1 MASHSYTHNAHMAD
15 KHNEHVA
22 YIFKLQTKHAR
33 AEWRGG
39 QSGAK
44 RNMRFDICISRRH
57 STNTLHVSQLFDLRA
72 GHTVLPRTPSAVC
85 ALHTPIELLL
95 ENVRHA
101 KLGCVNARESEKH

>member
-1 MASHSYTHNAHMAD
+1 MASHSYSHNAHMAD

-33 AEWRGG
+33 IEWRD
-39 QSGAK
+39 QSGVK
-44 RNMRFDICISRRH
+44 RNMRFDLRISRRH

-72 GHTVLPRTPSAVC
+72 GHTVLPRTPTAVC

-101 KLGCVNARESEKH
+101 KLGRINARETKH